1 MYFPDKELSSVID
14 YFRMTFKRHDIDTF
28 FEEVM
33 QMNIDAMLREPSGKY
48 GYVEKFELDQ
58 IRVYLSAPGDE
69 RGIMIELGGQGCRQ
83 FESVLEAQKRS
94 WEVFLRKARSER
106 GKATRVDIAVDD
118 LKGYIDIPDCLY
130 FTQAGYVSSRIDEY
144 NFNGTGQ
151 IGTENIQGVSIYFGS
166 KQSNIYFTM
175 YQKNYEQAK
184 KNKVSAEE
192 YGVWNRYEIRL
203 ADEKAEEAV
212 TEILRQNNI
221 GEIGRGIL
229 KGYLNFY
236 FDEDLKVGKRKLK
249 RLVKGWNLLLDD
261 VAPLKLSL
269 KPSDS
274 FYLKTENWLKR
285 QAGGVMK
292 MVTLADGT
300 LGKESTID
308 EIVSTAELTQRQMH
322 MLKTWVGTVQD
333 FVF

>member
-58 IRVYLSAPGDE
+58 IRVYLSAWRRKRNHD
-69 RGIMIELGGQGCRQ
+69 RTWWARLSSIRKCAR
-83 FESVLEAQKRS
+83 STKRS

-308 EIVSTAELTQRQMH
+308 EIISTAELTPRQMH